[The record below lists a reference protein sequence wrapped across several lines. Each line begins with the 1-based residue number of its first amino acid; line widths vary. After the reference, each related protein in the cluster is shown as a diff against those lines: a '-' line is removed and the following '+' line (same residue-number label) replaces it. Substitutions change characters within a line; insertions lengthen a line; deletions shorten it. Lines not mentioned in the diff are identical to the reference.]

1 MYDYQNDSPFPVS
14 EAKLSQMFTAVM
26 SRVYLWMFL
35 GLLTTTGAA
44 LATLYTPFFWQ
55 FLAAVPFGIW
65 ILFIAQIALVIAIGR
80 AAAKLSPG
88 VAVALFFG
96 YAFLNGV
103 TFSIIFLIYDLG
115 TIFLAF
121 GTTSI
126 LFAILSVVGY
136 TTKQDLSKWGGI
148 LFMGLIGLIVASVVN
163 MFLANSALDWIITY
177 AGILIFMGLTVYD
190 TKRIKMMAV
199 AAATQEGDTAVVVSR
214 IGILGALRLYLDFIN
229 LFLYILRLF
238 GRRR

>member
-1 MYDYQNDSPFPVS
+1 MYTYQNDDSFPVS
-14 EAKLSQMFTAVM
+14 EMKLSQTFTAVM

-44 LATLYTPFFWQ
+44 LLTLSTPFFWQ
-55 FLAAVPFGIW
+55 FLAAVPFGVF
-65 ILFIAQIALVIAIGR
+65 ILFIAEIALVISITR
-80 AAAKLSPG
+80 AATRLSPG
-88 VAVALFFG
+88 VAVALFFA

-103 TFSIIFLIYDLG
+103 TFSVIFLVYSLG

-121 GTTSI
+121 GTAATV
-126 LFAILSVVGY
+126 FAILSVVGY
-136 TTKQDLSKWGGI
+136 TTKQDLSKWGGV
-148 LFMGLIGLIVASVVN
+148 LFMALIGLIVASVAN
-163 MFLANSALDWIITY
+163 IFLANSALDWIITY

-190 TKRIKMMAV
+190 TKRIKMMTMTIAG
-199 AAATQEGDTAVVVSR
+199 QEGDTATAVSR